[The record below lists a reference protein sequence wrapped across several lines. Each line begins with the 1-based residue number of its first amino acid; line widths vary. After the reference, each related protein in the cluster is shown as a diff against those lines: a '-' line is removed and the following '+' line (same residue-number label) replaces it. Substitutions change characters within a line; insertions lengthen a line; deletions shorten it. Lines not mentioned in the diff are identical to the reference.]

1 MSNPIYKSFM
11 GRLTEAWYALSAEQQ
26 QALMASLA
34 AEQKRFGVKSVV
46 LCDSSWSS
54 DRYTLFGVEEFPDMD
69 ALHGYHAALSKLN
82 WLRYTDGISL
92 IGTEWN
98 GV

>member
-1 MSNPIYKSFM
+1 
-11 GRLTEAWYALSAEQQ
+11 
-26 QALMASLA
+26 
-34 AEQKRFGVKSVV
+34 
-46 LCDSSWSS
+46 
-54 DRYTLFGVEEFPDMD
+54 LFGVEEFPDMD